1 MCALNRNTL
10 CWVWY
15 ITHKKKSPKFKQCKG
30 ELLYRYVKDITVP
43 SVLHTGFQNKTV
55 NSYTIF
61 SHPPSLQSLANYD
74 LLHLFFLQSYREHQ
88 SYCIDTK
95 WMSRLSMWC
104 LEPHNSKANQIH
116 ASVQNYISFC
126 DYIFLFLDLYSVA
139 FLIYISWLC
148 ELRFM
153 RGKYLEDP
161 YMLL

>member
-43 SVLHTGFQNKTV
+43 SVLHTGFQNKTA

-61 SHPPSLQSLANYD
+61 SRPPSLQSLANYD

-95 WMSRLSMWC
+95 WMSRLSMW
-104 LEPHNSKANQIH
+104 LLNQIIQKQTRSMH
-116 ASVQNYISFC
+116 QCRI
-126 DYIFLFLDLYSVA
+126 IFLFVII
-139 FLIYISWLC
+139 FFCFWIYI
-148 ELRFM
+148 
-153 RGKYLEDP
+153 
-161 YMLL
+161 LLHF